1 MTASSHRVTLED
13 QVQRSSEVLVQEVGG
28 EAVLLDLA
36 SERYF
41 GLDPVGTRPR
51 LRARTPLKAM
61 LLGGEPLDG
70 HRHLW
75 WNFVSSSKERIE
87 QARQD
92 WQQGRFGHIEGDEEF
107 IPLPSR

>member
-41 GLDPVGTRPR
+41 GLDPVGTRIWQ
-51 LRARTPLKAM
+51 
-61 LLGGEPLDG
+61 LLADAPSLAQVHTTLCGEFDAAP
-70 HRHLW
+70 
-75 WNFVSSSKERIE
+75 ERIGE
-87 QARQD
+87 DLLALVGQLSEAGLVQVV
-92 WQQGRFGHIEGDEEF
+92 
-107 IPLPSR
+107 